1 MRTLKLVILGFL
13 GLLGSLVSPAFAQS
27 NLTYELRIGATRDV
41 ALLEAFPESF
51 AGEKVNIALANH
63 SYAVFGTLETP
74 DVLKP
79 LDFFFADAPSAALA
93 AWGDSIYAYT
103 DEQGATWTLW
113 RTRKEVKNRGQ
124 KVFRQNAY
132 TVF

>member
-51 AGEKVNIALANH
+51 AGEKVNIALENH

-74 DVLKP
+74 DTPRIEAGIPTLKAG
-79 LDFFFADAPSAALA
+79 LQANS
-93 AWGDSIYAYT
+93 
-103 DEQGATWTLW
+103 
-113 RTRKEVKNRGQ
+113 
-124 KVFRQNAY
+124 
-132 TVF
+132 